1 MIDVAIIGGGPAGV
15 AAALQLKRRG
25 VGRVAILEREESLG
39 GVPRHCGHPPFG
51 MHEFGRV
58 LTGPAYARRLAVAA
72 EAAGIE
78 ILHRHSVVGLR
89 PGGVLE
95 VATPEGRLEL
105 RALRVLLATG
115 ARESPRAARLLG
127 GDRPLGVLN
136 TGALQAHVFLHG
148 TTPFRRPVVVGT
160 ELVSL
165 SSLATCRGHGI
176 RPVAVLEQGKRAV
189 ARWPL
194 TVFPRLL
201 RIPVYY
207 GTEISEIRGA
217 ERVESVLLRDGREIT
232 CDGVLLTGHFVPE
245 ASLAR
250 MGHLAMDAGS
260 GGPVTD
266 QYGRC
271 SDAAYFAAGNVL
283 RGIETAGWSFR
294 EGTAIADYI
303 ADDLAGGLPY
313 AEGAVEVLCGE
324 GLKYA
329 LPQALARVAKLR
341 GVMQLRVAEPMR
353 GQLRVRAGEAVL
365 YRRRLAVLPERRI
378 LLDLENIKLT
388 NGVSQI
394 IVELVA

>member
-15 AAALQLKRRG
+15 AAALRLKRRG
-25 VGRVAILEREESLG
+25 VGRVAILEREDSLG

-58 LTGPAYARRLAVAA
+58 LTGPAYARRLAAAA

-78 ILHRHSVVGLR
+78 ILRRHSVVGLR
-89 PGGVLE
+89 PGGVLD
-95 VATPEGRLEL
+95 VATPDGRLEL

-115 ARESPRAARLLG
+115 ARESPRSARLLG

-136 TGALQAHVFLHG
+136 TGALQAHVILHG

-165 SSLATCRGHGI
+165 SSLATCRSHGI
-176 RPVAVLEQGKRAV
+176 RPVAVLEARTRAA

-194 TVFPRLL
+194 AAFPRVL
-201 RIPVYY
+201 RIPVHY
-207 GTEISEIRGA
+207 GAEIAEIRGEA
-217 ERVESVLLRDGREIT
+217 RVESVLLRDGREIN
-232 CDGVLLTGHFVPE
+232 CDGVLLTGCFVPE

-250 MGHLAMDAGS
+250 MGHLAVDAGS

-271 SDAAYFAAGNVL
+271 SDGAYFAAGNVL

-303 ADDLAGGLPY
+303 ADDLSGGLPY
-313 AEGAVEVLCGE
+313 AEGAVEVVCGE

-329 LPQALARVAKLR
+329 VPQVLARVTKLR
-341 GVMQLRVAEPMR
+341 GVMQLRAAEPLR
-353 GQLRVRAGEAVL
+353 GQLRVRAGEMVL
-365 YRRRLAVLPERRI
+365 ARRRLSVLPERRI
-378 LLDLENIKLT
+378 LLDLEYIRLPP
-388 NGVSQI
+388 GVSQI
-394 IVELVA
+394 TVELVA

>member
-15 AAALQLKRRG
+15 AAALTLKRRG
-25 VGRVAILEREESLG
+25 VGRVVILEREAMLG

-58 LTGPAYARRLAVAA
+58 LTGPAYARRLRAAA
-72 EAAGIE
+72 EKAGIE
-78 ILHRHSVVGLR
+78 ILLQHAVVKLH
-89 PGGVLE
+89 PNGVLD
-95 VATPEGRLEL
+95 VATPDGGLEL

-115 ARESPRAARLLG
+115 ARESPRSALLLG

-136 TGALQAHVFLHG
+136 TGALQAHVVLHG
-148 TTPFRRPVVVGT
+148 SVPFRRPVVVGT

-176 RPVAVLEQGKRAV
+176 RPVAMLESGRRPV

-194 TVFPRLL
+194 TLFPRLL
-201 RIPVYY
+201 RIPLHY
-207 GTEISEIRGA
+207 GA
-217 ERVESVLLRDGREIT
+217 EIAEICGGARVESVKLHDGHEII
-232 CDGVLLTGHFVPE
+232 CDGVLLTGQFVPE

-250 MGHLAMDAGS
+250 MGHLAVDAGS

-271 SDAAYFAAGNVL
+271 SDGAYFAAGNLL

-294 EGTAIADYI
+294 EGAAIADYI
-303 ADDLAGGLPY
+303 ADDLSGGLPC
-313 AEGAVEVLCGE
+313 AESGVEVVCGE

-329 LPQALARVAKLR
+329 LPQSLARVTRLR
-341 GVMQLRVAEPMR
+341 GVMQLRVAAAVR
-353 GQLRVRAGEAVL
+353 GQLRVRAGEVVL
-365 YRRRLAVLPERRI
+365 YRRRISALPERRI
-378 LLDLENIKLT
+378 LLDLENIKLPQD
-388 NGVSQI
+388 VSQLVVE
-394 IVELVA
+394 IVA